1 MIRVVLQMF
10 AKSTS
15 EMQAY
20 RKSKAASKYN
30 SPAGSTN
37 LHDNMSKPANRQ
49 EEERK
54 KAEAE
59 TAARTVTSSSQ
70 IVSRET
76 YEIYNAETNEWV
88 KESSGSKLRDSIA
101 HETLRYDK
109 KTKSWVTKKGKY
121 IIRRKR

>member
-10 AKSTS
+10 AKSAS

-30 SPAGSTN
+30 SPASSTN

-54 KAEAE
+54 KEEAK

-76 YEIYNAETNEWV
+76 YEIYNAETNERI
-88 KESSGSKLRDSIA
+88 KESPGSKLRDSIA
-101 HETLRYDK
+101 HETLKYDK
-109 KTKSWVTKKGKY
+109 KEKAWVTKKGKY
-121 IIRRKR
+121 IIRRRR